1 MEKKGIVSTAVGL
14 GLSLLVLYV
23 SVRVISSAWK
33 SGQ

>member
-1 MEKKGIVSTAVGL
+1 MEKKGIVQTAVGI

>member
-1 MEKKGIVSTAVGL
+1 MEKKGIVSTAVGI